1 MPPPPPTPRRSLF
14 RLLQRRGCARL
25 VPRLFMLSCFSVNL
39 KAQCSQGASQ
49 LGRAVPARRP
59 RARSARAGAAR
70 PTVFTIALRLP
81 RISPFVSCCM
91 AKDEAQWAKQMEQ
104 LRDEIR
110 RHDRLYYEEAAP
122 IITDREYDRLYKEL
136 VNLETQF
143 PDLVTPDSPTQ
154 RVGGKPLKAFE
165 QVAHVIPM
173 LSLDNTYSEEEV
185 KNFYARIRRLLPN
198 EKVPVVIEPK
208 VDGVAVSLIYENGR
222 LRQAATRGDGTVGDN
237 ITQNI
242 RTIRSM
248 PEQLRGAAPKLLEVR
263 GEVYMDKHGFEELND
278 ERRKAGLPLFA
289 NPRNAAAG
297 SLKQLDPA
305 IVAKRPLGV
314 VLYGTG
320 ATEGVDV
327 DVHSEIFPLLK
338 KLGLPATERWWVA
351 KSVEEILEAIHELD
365 GIRHKFAYQ
374 TDGAVVK
381 VNSFAQRE
389 RLGFTAKSPR
399 WAIAYKYEAER
410 VETRLND
417 IVIQVGRTG
426 ILTPVAMLEPVFVS
440 GSTVGRATL
449 HNEDEIKRKDIRI
462 GDTVVIEKAGEVIP
476 AVVEVVKSKRPRD
489 AKAFDF
495 ARHIHGKCP
504 VCGSPIRRD
513 PQFVAW
519 RCENLQCPAQT
530 TRRVEF
536 FAARSALDIE
546 SVGGIVA
553 DKLVERGLVRDPLDL
568 FELKTEQLAKLNL
581 GTDEEPRVFGEK
593 NATKA
598 IRAIERARTL
608 PLSRWLFALAIPDV
622 GRTTASQL
630 ARFHETIEDVAN
642 SALLGDVL
650 DYHKKRE
657 EKEDAKEIA
666 DRLLQAGFA
675 KPSKSKAE
683 KGRGITT
690 EVGPVVAQSVLDFF
704 ASAAGKKI
712 LHRIKEL
719 SIHPK
724 SEKVSAKKAAALPL
738 TGKTF
743 VLTGTLPSMAR
754 EEATERIEALGGHV
768 TGSVSKKTDYVLA
781 GAEPGSKFDKAKE
794 LGVRIIDEP
803 EFRKILDRG

>member
-1 MPPPPPTPRRSLF
+1 
-14 RLLQRRGCARL
+14 
-25 VPRLFMLSCFSVNL
+25 
-39 KAQCSQGASQ
+39 
-49 LGRAVPARRP
+49 
-59 RARSARAGAAR
+59 
-70 PTVFTIALRLP
+70 
-81 RISPFVSCCM
+81 M
-91 AKDEAQWAKQMEQ
+91 AKDEAHAARRMGQ
-104 LRDEIR
+104 LREEIR
-110 RHDRLYYEEAAP
+110 GHDRLYYEEAAP
-122 IITDREYDRLYKEL
+122 VISDREYDRLYKEL
-136 VNLETQF
+136 VDLETHF

-165 QVAHVIPM
+165 QVPHLVPM

-185 KNFYARIRRLLPN
+185 KNFYARIQRLLPD
-198 EKVPVVIEPK
+198 EKIPVVIEPK

-222 LRQAATRGDGTVGDN
+222 LRQAATRGDGTAGDD

-242 RTIRSM
+242 RTIRSV
-248 PEQLRGAAPKLLEVR
+248 PERLRGAAPKLLEAR
-263 GEVYMDKHGFEELND
+263 GEVYMDKHGFEKLND

-320 ATEGVDV
+320 ATEGMDV
-327 DVHSEIFPLLK
+327 KVHSEIFPLLK

-351 KSVEEILEAIHELD
+351 KSVREILNAIHELD
-365 GIRHKFAYQ
+365 GIRHNFAYQ

-410 VETRLND
+410 VQTRLND

-426 ILTPVAMLEPVFVS
+426 ILTPVAMLEPVLVS

-476 AVVEVVKSKRPRD
+476 AVVEVVKSKRPRG
-489 AKAFDF
+489 AEPFDF
-495 ARHIHGKCP
+495 AKHIHGKCP

-553 DKLVERGLVRDPLDL
+553 DKLVERGLVREPLDL

-581 GTDEEPRVFGEK
+581 GTDEEPRIFGEK

-598 IRAIERARTL
+598 IRAIERSRTL

-622 GRTTASQL
+622 GRTTATQL
-630 ARFHETIEDVAN
+630 AHFHETIADVAN
-642 SALLGDVL
+642 SPLLNDVL
-650 DYHKKRE
+650 LYHEKRE
-657 EKEDAKEIA
+657 ERDDAKEIA
-666 DRLLQAGFA
+666 DRLIQAGFA

-704 ASAAGKKI
+704 ASSAGKKT
-712 LHRIKEL
+712 LRRIKEL
-719 SIHPK
+719 GIHPK
-724 SEKVSAKKAAALPL
+724 TEKVSAKKAAELPL
-738 TGKTF
+738 AGKTF
-743 VLTGTLPSMAR
+743 VLTGALPSMTR
-754 EEATERIEALGGHV
+754 EEATEKIEALGGHV

-781 GAEPGSKFDKAKE
+781 GADPGSKFDKAKE
-794 LGVRIIDEP
+794 LGVRIIGEP
-803 EFRKILDRG
+803 EFRKML

>member
-1 MPPPPPTPRRSLF
+1 
-14 RLLQRRGCARL
+14 
-25 VPRLFMLSCFSVNL
+25 
-39 KAQCSQGASQ
+39 
-49 LGRAVPARRP
+49 
-59 RARSARAGAAR
+59 
-70 PTVFTIALRLP
+70 
-81 RISPFVSCCM
+81 
-91 AKDEAQWAKQMEQ
+91 
-104 LRDEIR
+104 
-110 RHDRLYYEEAAP
+110 
-122 IITDREYDRLYKEL
+122 
-136 VNLETQF
+136 
-143 PDLVTPDSPTQ
+143 
-154 RVGGKPLKAFE
+154 
-165 QVAHVIPM
+165 
-173 LSLDNTYSEEEV
+173 V
-185 KNFYARIRRLLPN
+185 KNFYARIQRLLPN
-198 EKVPVVIEPK
+198 EKIPVVIEPK

-222 LRQAATRGDGTVGDN
+222 LRQAATRGDGTVGDD

-242 RTIRSM
+242 RTIRSV
-248 PEQLRGAAPKLLEVR
+248 PEQLRGAAPKLLEAR
-263 GEVYMDKHGFEELND
+263 GEVYMHKRGFEKLNE

-305 IVAKRPLGV
+305 IVAKRPLGI

-320 ATEGVDV
+320 STEGVDV

-426 ILTPVAMLEPVFVS
+426 ILTPVAMLEPVLVS

-489 AKAFDF
+489 AKPFDF
-495 ARHIHGKCP
+495 AKHIHGKCP
-504 VCGSPIRRD
+504 VCGRPIRRD

-553 DKLVERGLVRDPLDL
+553 DKLVESGLVREPLDL
-568 FELKTEQLAKLNL
+568 FELKTQQLAKLNL

-622 GRTTASQL
+622 GRTTATQL

-642 SALLGDVL
+642 SPLLKDVL
-650 DYHKKRE
+650 QYHEKRE
-657 EKEDAKEIA
+657 EKSRNGGTTEIA
-666 DRLLQAGFA
+666 DRLIQAGFA

-690 EVGPVVAQSVLDFF
+690 EVGPVVAKSVLDFF
-704 ASAAGKKI
+704 ASAAGKKT
-712 LHRIKEL
+712 LRRIKEL
-719 SIHPK
+719 GIHPK
-724 SEKVSAKKAAALPL
+724 TEKVSAKKAAELPL
-738 TGKTF
+738 AGKTF
-743 VLTGTLPSMAR
+743 VLTGTMPSMTR
-754 EEATERIEALGGHV
+754 EDATEKIEALGGHV

-803 EFRKILDRG
+803 EFRKML

>member
-1 MPPPPPTPRRSLF
+1 M
-14 RLLQRRGCARL
+14 
-25 VPRLFMLSCFSVNL
+25 
-39 KAQCSQGASQ
+39 
-49 LGRAVPARRP
+49 
-59 RARSARAGAAR
+59 
-70 PTVFTIALRLP
+70 
-81 RISPFVSCCM
+81 
-91 AKDEAQWAKQMEQ
+91 DETQAAKQMEQ

-122 IITDREYDRLYKEL
+122 IISDREYDRLYKEL
-136 VNLETQF
+136 VDLETQF
-143 PDLVTPDSPTQ
+143 PDLATSDSPTQ

-165 QVAHVIPM
+165 QVPHLIPM

-185 KNFYARIRRLLPN
+185 KNFYARIQRLLPN
-198 EKVPVVIEPK
+198 EKIPVVIEPK

-222 LRQAATRGDGTVGDN
+222 LRQAATRGDGTVGDD

-242 RTIRSM
+242 RTIRSV
-248 PEQLRGAAPKLLEVR
+248 PERLRGAAPKLLEAR
-263 GEVYMDKHGFEELND
+263 GEVYMHKRGFEKLNE
-278 ERRKAGLPLFA
+278 ERRKAGLLLFA

-320 ATEGVDV
+320 ATNGVDV

-338 KLGLPATERWWVA
+338 KLGLPATERWWMA

-410 VETRLND
+410 VETRLNN

-426 ILTPVAMLEPVFVS
+426 ILTPVAMLEPVLVS

-489 AKAFDF
+489 AKPFDF
-495 ARHIHGKCP
+495 AKHIHGKCP
-504 VCGSPIRRD
+504 VCGGPIRRD

-553 DKLVERGLVRDPLDL
+553 DKLVESGLIREPLDL

-622 GRTTASQL
+622 GRTTATQL
-630 ARFHETIEDVAN
+630 AHFHETIEDVAN
-642 SALLGDVL
+642 SPLLKDVSQ
-650 DYHKKRE
+650 YHQKRE

-666 DRLLQAGFA
+666 DRLIQTGFA

-683 KGRGITT
+683 KSRGITT

-704 ASAAGKKI
+704 ASAAGKNT
-712 LHRIKEL
+712 LRRIKEL
-719 SIHPK
+719 GIHPK
-724 SEKVSAKKAAALPL
+724 TEKVSAKKAAELPL
-738 TGKTF
+738 AGKTF
-743 VLTGTLPSMAR
+743 VLTGTMPSMTR
-754 EEATERIEALGGHV
+754 EEATEKIEALGGHV

-803 EFRKILDRG
+803 EFRKML